1 MKGLR
6 KFMFQNVYRNPVAKG
21 EEERAKDLL
30 SRLFIYYNRHTDC
43 LPQQY
48 LQMMEQGEKK
58 ERVVCDYIAGM
69 TDRYAIAKFEEYF
82 MPKAWQV
89 N

>member
-6 KFMFQNVYRNPVAKG
+6 KFMFENVYLNPVAKY
-21 EEERAKDLL
+21 EEERAEDLL
-30 SRLFIYYNRHTDC
+30 SRLFSYYEKNIDE
-43 LPQQY
+43 LPKMY
-48 LQMMEQGEKK
+48 LAMLDQGETT

-69 TDRYAIAKFEEYF
+69 TDRYAIAKFEEFF

>member
-1 MKGLR
+1 MRNLR
-6 KFMFQNVYRNPVAKG
+6 KFMFEKVYRNPVAKG
-21 EEERAKDLL
+21 EEKRAEALL
-30 SRLFIYYNRHTDC
+30 SRLYQYYIEHIDI
-43 LPQQY
+43 LPAWY
-48 LQMMEQGEKK
+48 LAMIDQGQTK

-69 TDRYAIAKFEEYF
+69 TDQYAIAKFEEYF